1 MAETY
6 EYLSQEDKNLI
17 IENHIRNLEYSL
29 FNTEM
34 SILAANSVA
43 TPNAELVTSL
53 NNDKTDVKAKITA
66 LKALLSE

>member
-6 EYLSQEDKNLI
+6 EYLTDDDKDSI

-34 SILAANSVA
+34 SIIAANSVA
-43 TPNAELVTSL
+43 TPNTETLTNLNTELSDIRT
-53 NNDKTDVKAKITA
+53 KITA
-66 LKALLSE
+66 LKALKSS

>member
-6 EYLSQEDKNLI
+6 EYLSQEDKNSI

-43 TPNAELVTSL
+43 TPNTETIASL
-53 NNDKTDVKAKITA
+53 NGDKVDVKAKIVA

>member
-6 EYLSQEDKNLI
+6 EYLSQEDKNSI

-43 TPNAELVTSL
+43 TPNTETIASL
-53 NNDKTDVKAKITA
+53 NGDKTDVKAKIVA

>member
-6 EYLSQEDKNLI
+6 EYLTDDDKDSI

-34 SILAANSVA
+34 SIIAANSVA
-43 TPNAELVTSL
+43 TPNAETLANL
-53 NNDKTDVKAKITA
+53 NTELSDVRTKITA
-66 LKALLSE
+66 LKALKSS